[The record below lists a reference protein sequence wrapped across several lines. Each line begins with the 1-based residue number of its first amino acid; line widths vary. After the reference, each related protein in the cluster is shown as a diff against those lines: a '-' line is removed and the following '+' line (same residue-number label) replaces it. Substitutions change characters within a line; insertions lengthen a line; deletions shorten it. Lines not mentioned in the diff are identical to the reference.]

1 MIRPSLKALIFSVLM
16 APVLASADDAAGRE
30 DVIATVQAF
39 FDAMTTRDVKRMRTL
54 MTPDG
59 MIYGYRQ
66 ADGETAVTRIPHA
79 DYLANLGSGEGTPV
93 ERFWD
98 PEVMVY
104 GRLATIW
111 TPYDF
116 HLDGQYSHCGVN
128 NFSMLKTDDGW
139 IIAGVVFSIESNCEP
154 SPLGPFG
161 GQSDGA
167 E

>member
-1 MIRPSLKALIFSVLM
+1 MKKPILINAAL
-16 APVLASADDAAGRE
+16 LALLIPGLTWSDDAKDRE

-39 FDAMTTRDVKRMRTL
+39 FDSMTDRDVDRMRTL

-59 MIYGYRQ
+59 IIFGYRQ
-66 ADGETAVTRIPHA
+66 VDGETQITRIPHA
-79 DYLANLGSGEGTPV
+79 EYLSNLGSGEGTPV

-116 HLDGQYSHCGVN
+116 YLDGQYSHCGLN
-128 NFSMLKTDDGW
+128 NFSMLKTDAGW
-139 IIAGVVFSIESNCEP
+139 IIAGVVFSIEVDCGP

-161 GQSDGA
+161 EQTGKNP
-167 E
+167 